1 MMGSG
6 KSSVGRKLAQKLN
19 VSFIDGDVE
28 LEKSAGCSISEIYNY
43 YGEDALREGERKV
56 MKRLLNGD
64 ICLLAS
70 GGGAYIDDFI
80 RDLSKDKAITV
91 WLKADINTLYKRTK
105 GRSRRPELNGGDL
118 EEKLKTFIDDR
129 YKVYSEADITVE
141 TVEENINETVDRV
154 YQQLKQYLKK

>member
-6 KSSVGRKLAQKLN
+6 KSSVGRKLAKKLN
-19 VSFIDGDVE
+19 LPFVDGDVE
-28 LEKSAGCSISEIYNY
+28 LEKSAGCSISEIFNY
-43 YGEDALREGERKV
+43 YGEDALKDGERKV

-80 RDLSKDKAITV
+80 RGLSKEKAITV
-91 WLKADINTLYKRTK
+91 WLKADINTLYKRTN
-105 GRSRRPELNGGDL
+105 GRKRRPELNGGDL
-118 EEKLKTFIDDR
+118 ENKLKTFVEER
-129 YKVYSEADITVE
+129 YKIYSKADITVD

-154 YQQLKQYLKK
+154 YNQIIEYLER